1 MADPAHTTTAR
12 PRREATPDPLVV
24 PLLTLIL
31 CEIILDDF
39 VAGRAH

>member
-1 MADPAHTTTAR
+1 MADPTHTTTAP

-24 PLLTLIL
+24 LLLTLIL
-31 CEIILDDF
+31 CEIILDDV